1 MQSATLKRI
10 SKAGAIYDKIE
21 WLAVER
27 IKNFKGL
34 QERLVKKKKAI
45 QLSHGQI
52 ANNKLIL
59 ESRKKEKL

>member
-34 QERLVKKKKAI
+34 QDRLVKKK
-45 QLSHGQI
+45 
-52 ANNKLIL
+52 ANSVITWANSK
-59 ESRKKEKL
+59 

>member
-34 QERLVKKKKAI
+34 QERLVKKKAI

>member
-10 SKAGAIYDKIE
+10 SKAGAMYDKIE

-34 QERLVKKKKAI
+34 QDRLVKKKGNSVI
-45 QLSHGQI
+45 TW
-52 ANNKLIL
+52 ANNK
-59 ESRKKEKL
+59 